1 MQALISLR
9 WFLLVG
15 ALICGAAMLLPV
27 AMPSSQYWNV
37 RPEALM
43 MFAPFLQ
50 GGGTFAMNRALAA
63 RGAKAKL
70 SVAGGYISAA
80 AWLIA
85 VIGGLLAQA
94 AGAGGLVFGFFLV
107 LPGLAIGLIA
117 QIAAFIGFVRAE
129 KPAAT

>member
-1 MQALISLR
+1 MQSLIASR
-9 WFLLVG
+9 WYVLVG

-43 MFAPFLQ
+43 LFAPFLQ
-50 GGGTFAMNRALAA
+50 GGGTFAMSRALAA
-63 RGAKAKL
+63 RGVKAKL
-70 SVAGGYISAA
+70 SVAAGYISAA

-85 VIGGLLAQA
+85 VIGGVLGQA

-107 LPGLAIGLIA
+107 LPGIAIGLLT